1 MEERYYNQERIL
13 FLECDQFAGFDDA
26 QCFVSYCKQH
36 YLPMLREIAEGKM
49 SEENRKLADFFSDE
63 LKKLIE
69 QIEIYEKEN

>member
-1 MEERYYNQERIL
+1 MKDRYYNQERIL

-26 QCFVSYCKQH
+26 QCFVSYCEQH

-49 SEENRKLADFFSDE
+49 SEKNRKLADFLSDE
-63 LKKLIE
+63 LKRLIE

>member
-1 MEERYYNQERIL
+1 MKDRYYEQERIL
-13 FLECDQFAGFDDA
+13 FLERDQFSGFDNA
-26 QCFVSYCKQH
+26 QCFVSYCELH

-49 SEENRKLADFFSDE
+49 SEENRKLADFLSDD